1 MIKYVGV
8 FILAFLLY
16 LPLCFSHNLWVD
28 ELFTMRM
35 VQESFMGIIHETIVQ
50 DTHTP
55 FYYLFLKGWML
66 LFGSHSPIVGRFF
79 SFFWLLMT
87 LGLGIFPIRRL
98 FGDKTALTFI
108 FLTLFLP
115 VSLYIGVDIRMYSMA
130 LFFMTGLTVYAIA
143 ILRTNQTSDK
153 LIFSIMTLG
162 ALYCHYYTTMG
173 TGIIYA
179 FLGIMLMLKN
189 RSLYRGFLW
198 FWISVFINALLFL
211 PWLIVFFQQTASV
224 YDTWWVTTNS
234 IPGVFSFLTKPK
246 VWLPLSACGLVVFGI
261 FVTLFWGT
269 IVGGLI
275 FSKKLFSKQDRIIF
289 FLLPTVFLTVLS
301 ISILISY
308 TLRPML
314 IWRYTIPFFG
324 LFYLAVAM
332 CLAKITFLRRIIL
345 VLSFVVCCFAW
356 PQAKNRMYDPTYDTL
371 VTKFQELPNN
381 TLFAAP
387 NTRIYMWMK
396 HYLPN
401 RPVIQLYMKNEQ
413 VFFNN
418 LKERKKLLNA
428 FKNKKYQT
436 ITIMNDAGECDHPLK
451 TLYYP
456 NVEYCLFRLTP
467 ELFNLALMRQTDN
480 SKTP

>member
-8 FILAFLLY
+8 FILAFLIY

-28 ELFTMRM
+28 ELFTIRM
-35 VQESFMGIIHETIVQ
+35 IQESFTGIIHETIVQ

-55 FYYLFLKGWML
+55 FYYLFLKAWTF
-66 LFGSHSPIVGRFF
+66 LFNSHSPIVGRFF

-87 LGLGIFPIRRL
+87 LGLGAFPIRRL
-98 FGDKTALTFI
+98 FGDKTALTFV
-108 FLTLFLP
+108 FLVLFLP
-115 VSLYIGVDIRMYSMA
+115 ISLYIGVDIRMYSMA
-130 LFFMTGLTVYAIA
+130 LFFMTGLAVYAIA
-143 ILRTNQTSDK
+143 ALRTEQASDK
-153 LIFSIMTLG
+153 FIFSIMTFG
-162 ALYCHYYTTMG
+162 TLYCHYYTTMG
-173 TGIIYA
+173 VGLIYA
-179 FLGIMLMLKN
+179 FLGILLILKN
-189 RSLYRGFLW
+189 HSLYRGFLW
-198 FWISVFINALLFL
+198 FWISALINALLFL

-234 IPGVFSFLTKPK
+234 IPNVFSFLIKPQA
-246 VWLPLSACGLVVFGI
+246 WIPLSAYGFVIFEVFM
-261 FVTLFWGT
+261 TLFWG
-269 IVGGLI
+269 IIGGGLI
-275 FSKKLFSKQDRIIF
+275 FSKKLFSKQDRIVF
-289 FLLPTVFLTVLS
+289 FLLLSVFLAILS
-301 ISILISY
+301 ASILISY

-324 LFYLAVAM
+324 LFYLAVAL
-332 CLAKITFLRRIIL
+332 CLKKITFLRHIIL
-345 VLSFVVCCFAW
+345 VLSLVVCCCAW

-371 VTKFQELPNN
+371 VKKFQELPNN

-401 RPVIQLYMKNEQ
+401 RPVIQLYMQNEQ

-418 LKERKKLLNA
+418 IKERENLLNA
-428 FKNKKYQT
+428 FKNKKFQT
-436 ITIMNDAGECDHPLK
+436 IAIMHDNAKCDHSLK

-456 NVEYCLFRLTP
+456 HVKYCLFRLTP
-467 ELFNLALMRQTDN
+467 ELFNLVLMRQTDN